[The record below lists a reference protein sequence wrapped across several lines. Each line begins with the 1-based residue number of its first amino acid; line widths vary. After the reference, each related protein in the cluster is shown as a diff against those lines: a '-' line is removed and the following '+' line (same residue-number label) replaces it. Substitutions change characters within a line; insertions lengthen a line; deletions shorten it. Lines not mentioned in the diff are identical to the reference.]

1 MKKPYLFFNSWGCL
15 SANLLNSLLSTA
27 RPASVS
33 KAGPHLEASNRT
45 KNIMVNHTVS
55 DMITRV
61 RNAIRVKKS
70 TVRIRLTHVTK
81 SISEIL
87 KREGYIEDYK
97 VSDQTLSQLS
107 ESQSLELVLKYHGK
121 KMTPVFTNLK
131 SISRPG
137 VRFYAGTKEIPQVL
151 DGLGISI
158 LSTSQGILTDKDA
171 RKIGIGG
178 EILCMIW

>member
-1 MKKPYLFFNSWGCL
+1 MIVLVAHQLRGCIMI
-15 SANLLNSLLSTA
+15 
-27 RPASVS
+27 
-33 KAGPHLEASNRT
+33 

-70 TVRIRLTHVTK
+70 TVRVRSTYVTK

-87 KREGYIEDYK
+87 KREGYIADYK
-97 VSDQTLSQLS
+97 IMSDDLTRTLASKKIS
-107 ESQSLELVLKYHGK
+107 ETTHHPMESLELILKYHGK

-137 VRFYAGTKEIPQVL
+137 VRLYAGTKEIPQVL

-158 LSTSQGILTDKDA
+158 LSTSKGIVTDHDA
-171 RKIGIGG
+171 RKMGIGG

>member
-1 MKKPYLFFNSWGCL
+1 
-15 SANLLNSLLSTA
+15 
-27 RPASVS
+27 
-33 KAGPHLEASNRT
+33 
-45 KNIMVNHTVS
+45 MVNHTVS

-87 KREGYIEDYK
+87 KREGFIEDYMIHD
-97 VSDQTLSQLS
+97 VDQVLA
-107 ESQSLELVLKYHGK
+107 ESNLELVLKYHGK

-158 LSTSQGILTDKDA
+158 LSTSKGILTDKDA

>member
-1 MKKPYLFFNSWGCL
+1 MLG
-15 SANLLNSLLSTA
+15 
-27 RPASVS
+27 PAELTML
-33 KAGPHLEASNRT
+33 AQRT

>member
-1 MKKPYLFFNSWGCL
+1 MPSEAG
-15 SANLLNSLLSTA
+15 SAELD
-27 RPASVS
+27 
-33 KAGPHLEASNRT
+33 SNRT

-87 KREGYIEDYK
+87 KREGYIEDYMIHD
-97 VSDQTLSQLS
+97 VDQVLA
-107 ESQSLELVLKYHGK
+107 ESNLELVLKYHGK

-158 LSTSQGILTDKDA
+158 LSTSKGILTDKDA

>member
-1 MKKPYLFFNSWGCL
+1 
-15 SANLLNSLLSTA
+15 
-27 RPASVS
+27 
-33 KAGPHLEASNRT
+33 
-45 KNIMVNHTVS
+45 MVNHTVS

-87 KREGYIEDYK
+87 KREGYIEDYMIHDVDK
-97 VSDQTLSQLS
+97 VLA
-107 ESQSLELVLKYHGK
+107 ESNLELVLKYHGK

-158 LSTSQGILTDKDA
+158 LSTSKGILTDKDA

>member
-1 MKKPYLFFNSWGCL
+1 VLVHYD
-15 SANLLNSLLSTA
+15 
-27 RPASVS
+27 
-33 KAGPHLEASNRT
+33 

-70 TVRIRLTHVTK
+70 TVRVRSTYVTK

-87 KREGYIEDYK
+87 KREGYIADYK
-97 VSDQTLSQLS
+97 IMSDDLTRRISSKKIS
-107 ESQSLELVLKYHGK
+107 ETTHHPMESLELILKYHGK

-158 LSTSQGILTDKDA
+158 LSTSKGIVTDHDA
-171 RKIGIGG
+171 RKMGIGG

>member
-1 MKKPYLFFNSWGCL
+1 MIVLGAHQLRGCIMI
-15 SANLLNSLLSTA
+15 
-27 RPASVS
+27 
-33 KAGPHLEASNRT
+33 

-70 TVRIRLTHVTK
+70 TVRVRSTYVTK

-87 KREGYIEDYK
+87 KREGYIADYK
-97 VSDQTLSQLS
+97 IMSDDLTRTIASKKIS
-107 ESQSLELVLKYHGK
+107 ETDRHPMESLELILKYHGK

-158 LSTSQGILTDKDA
+158 LSTSKGIVTDHDA
-171 RKIGIGG
+171 RKMGIGG

>member
-1 MKKPYLFFNSWGCL
+1 M
-15 SANLLNSLLSTA
+15 
-27 RPASVS
+27 
-33 KAGPHLEASNRT
+33 
-45 KNIMVNHTVS
+45 INHTVS
-55 DMITRV
+55 DMITRI

-70 TVRIRLTHVTK
+70 SVRIRSTHITT

-97 VSDQTLSQLS
+97 QTDLETIELS
-107 ESQSLELVLKYHGK
+107 LKYHGK
-121 KMTPVFTNLK
+121 KMIPVFTNLK

-137 VRFYAGTKEIPQVL
+137 VRFYARTKEIPQVL

-158 LSTSQGILTDKDA
+158 LSTSKGILTDSEA

>member
-1 MKKPYLFFNSWGCL
+1 MPGFACSAEL
-15 SANLLNSLLSTA
+15 SSSAELD
-27 RPASVS
+27 
-33 KAGPHLEASNRT
+33 SNRT

-87 KREGYIEDYK
+87 KREGYIEDYMIHD
-97 VSDQTLSQLS
+97 VDQVLA
-107 ESQSLELVLKYHGK
+107 ESNLELVLKYHGK

-158 LSTSQGILTDKDA
+158 LSTSKGILTDKDA

>member
-87 KREGYIEDYK
+87 KREGYIEDYIIHNL
-97 VSDQTLSQLS
+97 VG
-107 ESQSLELVLKYHGK
+107 ESNLELVLKYHGK

-131 SISRPG
+131 AISRPG
-137 VRFYAGTKEIPQVL
+137 VRFYAGTKESPQVL

-158 LSTSQGILTDKDA
+158 LSTSQGIFTDKDA